1 MKETNVK
8 AYTAWI
14 AICIVWGTTYLAIR
28 VGVGHLPPFL
38 FAGFRWVIA
47 GSIFLIILRI
57 RGVKLPPKTDLKHI
71 IVVGTALIGLGNGFV
86 VFGEQW
92 IPSGLTALFITTLP
106 FWIVGIETFITRGSK
121 INLKIITGLI
131 FGLAGVLLIF
141 GSNFKYLF
149 DPENIW
155 GIISM
160 MFAVM
165 SWSSGTVYSKYNK
178 IKTPLLMSASI
189 QMLAGGTLQVAAG
202 GILGEFTKFSFDQNS
217 LLAFI
222 YLIIVGS
229 FVGYASYLYAIDHLP
244 LSLVSTYAYVNPVIA
259 LFLGWLILDEKLT
272 LEIVI
277 AAVIIFIGVTIV
289 KSGSVKSRVETAET
303 KT

>member
-1 MKETNVK
+1 MYSLGDN
-8 AYTAWI
+8 
-14 AICIVWGTTYLAIR
+14 
-28 VGVGHLPPFL
+28 LPGNKGWSRSSP
-38 FAGFRWVIA
+38 
-47 GSIFLIILRI
+47 SIFIC
-57 RGVKLPPKTDLKHI
+57 GFQVGNC
-71 IVVGTALIGLGNGFV
+71 GTALIGLGNGFV